1 MQVEEEG
8 KGIKGR
14 GNRLLGETS
23 VILFNV
29 TKDRQSKLP
38 HTQHTRLAS
47 AMCPAHC
54 QALASPLTVLCF
66 AAPWTV
72 ARQVSLSM
80 RFPRQEYWSWLL
92 FPSPWDLPNPGIEPV
107 SLLAPAL
114 AGGFFTISTTREV
127 LQVSS
132 TGGTKITHIEAL
144 PSGDLESQDT
154 GTLMYLASDFIPVL
168 FRIPCCWITG
178 DLLLWL
184 LLRQEDENVFVSSNQ
199 VVMQ

>member
-72 ARQVSLSM
+72 ARQAPRSM
-80 RFPRQEYWSWLL
+80 GLFRQEHWNGLP
-92 FPSPWDLPNPGIEPV
+92 FPPPGDLPNLGIKPTSHV
-107 SLLAPAL
+107 SCV
-114 AGGFFTISTTREV
+114 RRQV
-127 LQVSS
+127 LY
-132 TGGTKITHIEAL
+132 H
-144 PSGDLESQDT
+144 
-154 GTLMYLASDFIPVL
+154 
-168 FRIPCCWITG
+168 
-178 DLLLWL
+178 
-184 LLRQEDENVFVSSNQ
+184 
-199 VVMQ
+199 